1 MEFVLILGGLGGFE
15 LQLKSICDQGNKLTI
30 RGLSLGV
37 AHRVAKEALQGVQV
51 SPVPGHLDG
60 VADGPFY
67 P

>member
-15 LQLKSICDQGNKLTI
+15 LQLKPVRNQCNKLTI
-30 RGLSLGV
+30 RRLPLGI
-37 AHRVAKEALQGVQV
+37 AHRIAEEALQGVQI
-51 SPVPGHLDG
+51 SPIPGDLDG

>member
-15 LQLKSICDQGNKLTI
+15 LQLKPIRNQCNKLTVG
-30 RGLSLGV
+30 GLPLGV
-37 AHRVAKEALQGVQV
+37 ADGVAEEALQGIQI
-51 SPVPGHLDG
+51 SPVPGDFDG